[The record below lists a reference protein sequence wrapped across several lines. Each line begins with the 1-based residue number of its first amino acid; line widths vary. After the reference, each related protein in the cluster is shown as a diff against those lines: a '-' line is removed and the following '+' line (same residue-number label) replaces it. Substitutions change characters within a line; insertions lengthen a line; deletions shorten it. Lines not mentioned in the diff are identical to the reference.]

1 MCELLFY
8 DQELV
13 TWQSRYSSTTYI
25 VDIALVGSIIVC
37 MYLSIFTE
45 ELIMI
50 DDDDD
55 DDGDD
60 DDDDDSGSGNAICSL
75 WTCF

>member
-13 TWQSRYSSTTYI
+13 TWQSRYSSITYI

-50 DDDDD
+50 DDDNDD
-55 DDGDD
+55 DDNDN
-60 DDDDDSGSGNAICSL
+60 DDSGSGSAICSL